1 MIQRYK
7 YFLLPVASGVLLAL
21 SQPSFPAG
29 QWGRFLIWFALVP
42 LLFFVQ
48 REDLSKRR
56 VFFGGFLAGLIFL
69 GTSVGWFWGA
79 YPLDWAGIEN
89 KFLGFPLTL
98 FIWLLSAAELALFIG
113 LFSLTLNYFFKKA
126 SAKISQFWLL
136 FFIPSLW
143 ILFEYFRAWG
153 FGVFWLGSES
163 LLGPHWTF
171 GNLAYSLAESA
182 PLLQLASIGGIY
194 GLSFLIVFV
203 NAALFRTVQT
213 NGGSF
218 QRLIM
223 PGDWNRRAL
232 KNFSPLIAAALLIS
246 VLYPAGWLILKNKN
260 VSGKETKVAIL
271 QTKIPSTFQPTFQR
285 QMEILTQQFSLL
297 AEVVKNGKDSDIIV
311 FPEGANL
318 IGVLGEER
326 SKSFFNEIFEGKQK
340 LIIDSGPMIDEND
353 KLSIATFY
361 FDPQKGVLAQDE
373 KHFLMPLGEYLP
385 YWFKAAA
392 AIAGEGEWT
401 RRFEERRGYK
411 KGPENEVF
419 TWEDGQ
425 QKQKF
430 ASLLCSGFLSPN
442 MNRRAAGADAEVLV
456 VSGSESIF
464 RGAPSLV
471 KQKIAMAKFRAVENN
486 RFYLQATNYDRAF
499 IINSKGQIQKIAP
512 NLEPTVLVDNIVFI
526 SEKTWYTKL
535 GDWILILALLII
547 IAANKPRLEVL
558 QRGLRQQGLKT

>member
-1 MIQRYK
+1 MSRQYK
-7 YFLLPVASGVLLAL
+7 YFLLPILSGILLAL
-21 SQPSFPAG
+21 SQPSFPIG
-29 QWGRFLIWFALVP
+29 QWGQFLVWFALVP

-48 REDLSKRR
+48 LKDLSKKR
-56 VFFGGFLAGLIFL
+56 VFFGGFLAGLILL
-69 GTSVGWFWGA
+69 GTSISWFLGA

-89 KFLGFPLTL
+89 KFLGFPLAL
-98 FIWLLSAAELALFIG
+98 FIWFLSASELALFVG
-113 LFSLTLNYFFKKA
+113 LFALTLNYFVRKNSPPV
-126 SAKISQFWLL
+126 SAFWVLL
-136 FFIPSLW
+136 FVPSLW

-153 FGVFWLGSES
+153 FGFFWLGPES

-182 PLLQLASIGGIY
+182 PFLQLASIGGIY

-203 NAALFRTVQT
+203 NASIFRAVQA

-218 QRLIM
+218 QHFLKS
-223 PGDWNRRAL
+223 DFWNRRTL
-232 KNFSPLIAAALLIS
+232 KNFSPLIAAALLIA
-246 VLYPAGWLILKNKN
+246 VLYSAGLLILKNKDT
-260 VSGKETKVAIL
+260 SGKETKVALL

-285 QMEILTQQFSLL
+285 QMEILTQQFALL
-297 AEVVKNGKDSDIIV
+297 AKVVKNGKDSEIIV

-326 SKSFFNEIFEGKQK
+326 SKDFFSEIFEGERK

-361 FDPQKGVLAQDE
+361 FDPQKGVLSQDE

-392 AIAGEGEWT
+392 AIAGEGEWA
-401 RRFEERRGYK
+401 RRFEEKRGYK
-411 KGPENEVF
+411 KGPENQVF
-419 TWEDGQ
+419 VWQNGSQE
-425 QKQKF
+425 QKF

-442 MNRRAAGADAEVLV
+442 MNRRAANEGAEVLV

-464 RGAPSLV
+464 RGAPALV

-512 NLEPTVLVDNIVFI
+512 DLEPTILVDNIVLI
-526 SEKTWYTKL
+526 SKKTWYNKL
-535 GDWILILALLII
+535 GDWILILSLLII
-547 IAANKPRLEVL
+547 IAANKHNVNLL
-558 QRGLRQQGLKT
+558 AKK

>member
-79 YPLDWAGIEN
+79 YPLEWAGIEN

-98 FIWLLSAAELALFIG
+98 FIWLLSASELALFVG
-113 LFSLTLNYFFKKA
+113 LFALTLNYFVRKNSPPVA
-126 SAKISQFWLL
+126 AFWFLL
-136 FFIPSLW
+136 FAPSLW

-182 PLLQLASIGGIY
+182 PFLQLASVGGIY

-203 NAALFRTVQT
+203 NAAIFRTVQT

-218 QRLIM
+218 QRLIR
-223 PGDWNRRAL
+223 PGFWNRRAL
-232 KNFSPLIAAALLIS
+232 RNFSPLIAAALLIA

-285 QMEILTQQFSLL
+285 QMEILTQQFELL

-326 SKSFFNEIFEGKQK
+326 SKNFFNEIFEGKQK

-373 KHFLMPLGEYLP
+373 KHFLIPLGEYLP

-411 KGPENEVF
+411 KGPENRVF
-419 TWEDGQ
+419 VWQNGSQE
-425 QKQKF
+425 KKF

-442 MNRRAAGADAEVLV
+442 MNRLLANKGAEVLV

-464 RGAPSLV
+464 RGPDSLV

-499 IINSKGQIQKIAP
+499 IVNSKGQIQKIAP
-512 NLEPTVLVDNIVFI
+512 DLEPTALVDNIVLI
-526 SEKTWYTKL
+526 SEKTWYNKL

-547 IAANKPRLEVL
+547 IAANKHNVNLL
-558 QRGLRQQGLKT
+558 AKK